1 MVSPVS
7 MLLNGQVQEWLGE
20 CRTSKTRRS
29 YESNI
34 KRFFTWYGKSVD
46 EFISLDQREMRHL
59 ALRFQ
64 NEHENLNHNTIYGI
78 LTSLNSFLRYLDMPI
93 DFKGK
98 RVKPMPDLDSHTF
111 SNGDL
116 SKMFDVGSTKEKAL
130 LALGCSLGWEIS
142 AVLELTRDFL
152 QGLVDRA
159 KSENQSFIF
168 FISRRRKTGA
178 ARLGVLNPNALE
190 WVGKWLTESQ
200 NMQKRKRK
208 ENRKQADQPLSPVFD
223 ITDEGVNKML
233 RRLAKDAM
241 IVATGRV
248 HFHRIR
254 GWVMSGLSR
263 AGFNEFQIKYLM
275 GKAIPLADMTYLQT
289 LQQEIEQRYPDAYEQ
304 CLNLKPRIQ
313 ERLIKD
319 LTKRT
324 DEEMDDMKAKIAG
337 LEGQLNAMKKMLETS
352 AEWLVSEGDRR
363 HVAEEKLKEMKAKG
377 EAV

>member
-1 MVSPVS
+1 
-7 MLLNGQVQEWLGE
+7 
-20 CRTSKTRRS
+20 
-29 YESNI
+29 
-34 KRFFTWYGKSVD
+34 
-46 EFISLDQREMRHL
+46 
-59 ALRFQ
+59 
-64 NEHENLNHNTIYGI
+64 
-78 LTSLNSFLRYLDMPI
+78 
-93 DFKGK
+93 
-98 RVKPMPDLDSHTF
+98 MPDLDSHTF

-159 KSENQSFIF
+159 KSENQNFIF

-233 RRLAKDAM
+233 RRLAKDAQ
-241 IVATGRV
+241 IVVTGRV

-289 LQQEIEQRYPDAYEQ
+289 LQQEIEQKYPEAFEQ

-313 ERLIKD
+313 EKLIKD
-319 LTKRT
+319 LAKSTT
-324 DEEMDDMKAKIAG
+324 EEI
-337 LEGQLNAMKKMLETS
+337 
-352 AEWLVSEGDRR
+352 
-363 HVAEEKLKEMKAKG
+363 EKLKEEGLASQSTINIMTKQIAVMNDQLFKLSRMLTTIQNA
-377 EAV
+377 EALPDAMTEQLQKSKEKLREMRQENKSK

>member
-1 MVSPVS
+1 
-7 MLLNGQVQEWLGE
+7 
-20 CRTSKTRRS
+20 
-29 YESNI
+29 
-34 KRFFTWYGKSVD
+34 VD
-46 EFISLDQREMRHL
+46 EFLSLDQREMRHL

-64 NEHENLNHNTIYGI
+64 NEHENQNHNTIYGI

-159 KSENQSFIF
+159 KSENQNFIF

-233 RRLAKDAM
+233 RRLAKDAQ

-289 LQQEIEQRYPDAYEQ
+289 LQQEIETRYPDAYEQ

-313 ERLIKD
+313 EKLIKD
-319 LTKRT
+319 LTKAT
-324 DEEMDDMKAKIAG
+324 TEELEKMKEERDHFKARLDWLEQAMDAFMQGKPELLPKSTVKVEGIPDQTAKGTIARDAKAKS
-337 LEGQLNAMKKMLETS
+337 KS
-352 AEWLVSEGDRR
+352 V
-363 HVAEEKLKEMKAKG
+363 
-377 EAV
+377 